1 LTKQKN
7 SMAIILTLSL
17 ATLLGTMNMTIF
29 NVAMPALMVY
39 FQTDVTTIQWLSS
52 GFMLAAG
59 VITPTVGFLGA
70 KLGYKRSLLA
80 ATFCVLV
87 LAFVGMFS
95 WCIEVLIVVRILFG
109 LVAGTLMPLSMAMIY
124 QTVPRQNQAQAAA
137 IWGTANMLG
146 GAMPAVLSGLIIT
159 YGRWQYLLLIMVP
172 LALLL
177 LISTWRVLPND
188 QKQDNMKLDLFG
200 ISITSLGSF
209 VLLFAFSNLSAWG
222 FSGKFAV
229 LTLIGLLC
237 LAVYVKRSWGKDDVM
252 LNLSVLKYPRYVA
265 ALLADAM
272 NIIALYMMTFV
283 MPLFLQNGLGLS
295 AATTGL
301 IMLPCVFFSAAAMP
315 IATKVLNGKGE
326 KALAITGIVIIVI
339 GSIPFFKMDITI
351 PILLVLA
358 GMCIRNFGI
367 GFMNLLTTNTSMAAV
382 PKELSG
388 YASSL
393 TNWVRQMVGALVTS
407 LSSNIVGFRIA
418 MSQAQT
424 PEAISSVY
432 ISSTSLLTIVSCTTF
447 MLIIPLAIKY
457 FRGKDEMKNEV

>member
-1 LTKQKN
+1 MTKQKN

-124 QTVPRQNQAQAAA
+124 QTVPRQHQAQAAA

-146 GAMPAVLSGLIIT
+146 GAIPAVLSGLIIT

-177 LISTWRVLPND
+177 LIST
-188 QKQDNMKLDLFG
+188 K
-200 ISITSLGSF
+200 
-209 VLLFAFSNLSAWG
+209 
-222 FSGKFAV
+222 
-229 LTLIGLLC
+229 
-237 LAVYVKRSWGKDDVM
+237 
-252 LNLSVLKYPRYVA
+252 VLKY
-265 ALLADAM
+265 
-272 NIIALYMMTFV
+272 
-283 MPLFLQNGLGLS
+283 
-295 AATTGL
+295 
-301 IMLPCVFFSAAAMP
+301 
-315 IATKVLNGKGE
+315 
-326 KALAITGIVIIVI
+326 
-339 GSIPFFKMDITI
+339 
-351 PILLVLA
+351 
-358 GMCIRNFGI
+358 
-367 GFMNLLTTNTSMAAV
+367 
-382 PKELSG
+382 
-388 YASSL
+388 
-393 TNWVRQMVGALVTS
+393 
-407 LSSNIVGFRIA
+407 
-418 MSQAQT
+418 
-424 PEAISSVY
+424 
-432 ISSTSLLTIVSCTTF
+432 
-447 MLIIPLAIKY
+447 
-457 FRGKDEMKNEV
+457 